1 MPRRLPSETGRH
13 GGITAG
19 KAHIAVSR
27 NIQRLK
33 QYTITP
39 EVPGQRAAEETAVTI
54 ALVIASAG
62 NCIEAERI
70 QWNPLRHHREG
81 NCINSSTGNR
91 RTAAV
96 SYVEL
101 KLIGAKL
108 QIGGCGRP
116 VDCSDLTGGIF
127 AQVYFDTGICGGI
140 ILLGAA
146 DLNPAKVIS
155 AADNIGAE
163 FAIFSPHHR

>member
-1 MPRRLPSETGRH
+1 MCHAAAVRDRSY

-33 QYTITP
+33 QYTVI
-39 EVPGQRAAEETAVTI
+39 PGGAGAEGSRRNCGNL

-62 NCIEAERI
+62 NCIEAKRI

-108 QIGGCGRP
+108 QIGGSGRP

-127 AQVYFDTGICGGI
+127 AQVNFDTGICGGI

-163 FAIFSPHHR
+163 FAVFSPHHR